1 MCGITGI
8 WNQNLQP
15 INRDILKSFTDII
28 SHRGPDDSGFYFADD
43 FGLALGHRRLAIL
56 DLSPA
61 GHQPMPSKDGKI
73 WLVFNGEIYN
83 YLELAA
89 ELTNHGFSFQ
99 SHCDTEVIIAAY
111 QAWGFDCLHR
121 FNGMFAFLLWDERKK
136 LLWAVRDRFG
146 IKPLYIYQ
154 QPHQLIAFASE
165 IKQFTTLPQWQAEI
179 NPQKAY
185 DFLAYGLFDHTQE
198 TLFQSV
204 WQLRG
209 GEYLTLSLD
218 QNDDYFGKIQVKSW
232 YKLPQ
237 KSRELTL
244 DQAANSVRTLLG
256 DSVKIRLQADVTI
269 GSCLSGGLDSSSI
282 VCLANQIRQNEHT
295 SYPLQTFS
303 ACFDIPQCD
312 ERPYINSVVTA
323 TNIQPHYIFPEP
335 LELFNLLDKIT
346 WHQDEPFCSTSIFA
360 QWCVFEQAKKSGV
373 AVMLDGQG
381 SDEYFAG
388 YHGFYGA
395 LFKYLLQKK
404 QLISLSKELLFSYRY
419 QGSTKFLKSV
429 ESILPQTIRQLIRQ
443 ILGYP
448 SATNFPFWINSD
460 KMQSLEIN
468 PHDPFKI
475 LHQTDTPIQDL
486 SALQLTNTSLPMLL
500 HWEDRNSMAH
510 SIEAR
515 VPFLDYRIVEFVYG
529 LDDSVKIKNGE
540 TKTVLR
546 SAMTGII
553 PDSVRNRKDKMGFV
567 TPECHWM
574 RETLYNTF
582 KSELQEAIT
591 TLELWLHPQL
601 INQIFADTIAGKRLF
616 NATIWRV
623 INFSRWVKVFN
634 VKIP

>member
-28 SHRGPDDSGFYFADD
+28 SHRGPDDHGFYFADD

-56 DLSPA
+56 DLSAA
-61 GHQPMPSKDGKI
+61 GHQPMASKDGKI

-83 YLELAA
+83 YLEIAA
-89 ELTNHGFSFQ
+89 ELTNQGFSFH

-111 QAWGFDCLHR
+111 QAWGFDCLNH

-154 QPHQLIAFASE
+154 QPHQYIAFASE
-165 IKQFTTLPQWQAEI
+165 IKQFTTLPQWQAQI
-179 NPQKAY
+179 NPEKAY
-185 DFLAYGLFDHTQE
+185 HFLAYGIFDHTQE

-218 QNDDYFGKIQVKSW
+218 QNDHNVGKIQVKSW

-237 KSRELTL
+237 KSTELTL
-244 DQAANSVRTLLG
+244 AQAQNYVKELLT
-256 DSVKIRLQADVTI
+256 DAIKLRLQTDVTI
-269 GSCLSGGLDSSSI
+269 GSCLSGGIDSSSI
-282 VCLANQIRQNEHT
+282 VCLANQLREHQNT
-295 SYPLQTFS
+295 AYPLQTFS
-303 ACFDIPQCD
+303 SCFDIPQCD
-312 ERPYINSVVTA
+312 ERPYINSILET
-323 TNIQPHYIFPEP
+323 TNIQPHYVFPDP
-335 LELFNLLDKIT
+335 LELFNLLDQIT
-346 WHQDEPFCSTSIFA
+346 WHQDEPFCSNSIFA
-360 QWCVFEQAKKSGV
+360 QWCIFHQAKKSGV
-373 AVMLDGQG
+373 TVMLDGQG

-395 LFKYLLQKK
+395 LFTYLWQQKYIK
-404 QLISLSKELLFSYRY
+404 QLIQEIIICHRY
-419 QGSTKFLKSV
+419 QGSTKLMKIV
-429 ESILPQTIRQLIRQ
+429 ESILPEPLRQLIRQ

-448 SATNFPFWINSD
+448 SATKFPFWMNAD
-460 KMQSLEIN
+460 KMRSLGIN
-468 PHDPFKI
+468 PQDPFKI
-475 LHQTDTPIQDL
+475 LDQTNTPIQNL
-486 SALQLTNTSLPMLL
+486 SALQLTKTSLPMLL

-515 VPFLDYRIVEFVYG
+515 VPFLDYRIVELVYG
-529 LDDSVKIKNGE
+529 LDDTLKIKNGE

-553 PDSVRNRKDKMGFV
+553 PDFIRNRKDKMGFV
-567 TPECHWM
+567 TPEYHWM

-582 KSELQEAIT
+582 QSELQEAT
-591 TLELWLHPQL
+591 ATLDLWLHPQL
-601 INQIFADTIAGKRLF
+601 INQMFTDIIAGKRLF
-616 NATIWRV
+616 NPTIWRV
-623 INFSRWVKVFN
+623 INFSHWVKVFH

>member
-43 FGLALGHRRLAIL
+43 VGLGLGHRRLAIL

-61 GHQPMPSKDGKI
+61 GHQPMPSRDGKI

-99 SHCDTEVIIAAY
+99 SHCDTEIIIAAY
-111 QAWGFDCLHR
+111 QTWGFDCLNR
-121 FNGMFAFLLWDERKK
+121 FNGMFAFLLWDDRKK

-154 QPHQLIAFASE
+154 KPHQLIAFASE
-165 IKQFTTLPQWQAEI
+165 IKQFTTLPQWQAQI

-185 DFLAYGLFDHTQE
+185 DFLAYGLFDHTHE

-232 YKLPQ
+232 YKLPN
-237 KSRELTL
+237 KSLELTL
-244 DQAANSVRTLLG
+244 PEAANSVYKLLN
-256 DSVKIRLQADVTI
+256 DSIKLRLQADVTV

-282 VCLANQIRQNEHT
+282 VCLANQIRQHENT
-295 SYPLQTFS
+295 SYPFQTFS
-303 ACFDIPQCD
+303 SCFDIPQCD
-312 ERPYINSVVTA
+312 ERPYINSVVTS
-323 TNIQPHYIFPEP
+323 TNVKPHYIFPDP

-360 QWCVFEQAKKSGV
+360 QWCIFQQANKSGV
-373 AVMLDGQG
+373 KVILDGQG

-404 QLISLSKELLFSYRY
+404 QLINLSKEIIFSCRY

-429 ESILPQTIRQLIRQ
+429 ESILPGYFRQIIRQ

-448 SATNFPFWINSD
+448 SATKFPFWINSD
-460 KMQSLEIN
+460 KMRSLDIN

-529 LDDSVKIKNGE
+529 LDDSLKIKNGE

-553 PDSVRNRKDKMGFV
+553 PNSVRNRKDKMGFV
-567 TPECHWM
+567 TPEYHWM

-582 KSELQEAIT
+582 ESELQAAIT
-591 TLELWLHPQL
+591 TLDLWLHPQL
-601 INQIFADTIAGKRLF
+601 INQMFADIIAGKRLF
-616 NATIWRV
+616 NPIIWRV